1 MYKHI
6 LVPVDLNDK
15 HSWRKALPT
24 AIRLCEAFQAT
35 LHLVTV
41 LPEISSPIVA
51 QYFPEDYEDKVREH
65 ARKALK
71 EFADAQVPD
80 AIECHPVVAEG
91 RIYKMIL
98 EVAKK
103 VSIELIVMGSHTP
116 EISDFLLGPNAAK
129 VVRHATCSVMVV
141 RE

>member
-1 MYKHI
+1 
-6 LVPVDLNDK
+6 
-15 HSWRKALPT
+15 
-24 AIRLCEAFQAT
+24 
-35 LHLVTV
+35 
-41 LPEISSPIVA
+41 
-51 QYFPEDYEDKVREH
+51 VREH

-80 AIECHPVVAEG
+80 AIACHPVVAEG

-103 VSIELIVMGSHTP
+103 VGIDLIVMGSHTP